1 MKDTCLIKMEKAL
14 NLYTILT
21 ERNHIHET
29 LIMVHYYHFLL
40 LAIIVNPFQCLI
52 YLSCSDLGCVQNTG
66 PTKSA
71 LLWSTQEPE
80 PEQLRLG
87 KCIQTRACIRQFPA
101 EQPRV

>member
-1 MKDTCLIKMEKAL
+1 MLLLLWHLKLKKVTATMKDTCLIKMEKAL

-52 YLSCSDLGCVQNTG
+52 Y
-66 PTKSA
+66 
-71 LLWSTQEPE
+71 
-80 PEQLRLG
+80 QLKFIIPMDVG
-87 KCIQTRACIRQFPA
+87 KR
-101 EQPRV
+101 EKHGMG